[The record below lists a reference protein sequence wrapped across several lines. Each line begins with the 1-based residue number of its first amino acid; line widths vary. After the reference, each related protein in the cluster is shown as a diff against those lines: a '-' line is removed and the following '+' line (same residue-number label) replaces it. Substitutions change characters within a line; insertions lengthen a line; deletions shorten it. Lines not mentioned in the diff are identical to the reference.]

1 MIIMERN
8 EVLERLKPI
17 FRTVFNDESL
27 DVDETMEA
35 EDFDNWDSVT
45 QMLIVA
51 SVEKEFNVN
60 FKLREVGEL
69 NSVAAFIDGVEKK
82 LQ

>member
-1 MIIMERN
+1 MERN

-60 FKLREVGEL
+60 FKLREVGAL

>member
-1 MIIMERN
+1 MERN

-60 FKLREVGEL
+60 FKLREVREL

>member
-1 MIIMERN
+1 MERN